1 MVVIDQIPKGSDVE
15 RQPDR
20 SNLSIPIWEQMSS
33 RVALMLGL
41 SVAISASSLFILS
54 VVLTMLLRG

>member
-41 SVAISASSLFILS
+41 SVAISAAVCSFCRSY
-54 VVLTMLLRG
+54 LRCC